1 MKPLKNILKLLA
13 IGIAAVLVLVLTC
26 YLMESRSAEEQQPEI
41 DEVEE
46 SWGIVPVD
54 IKEALPELAEKLNAM
69 PLPSY
74 MQDTSLIDVYF
85 KYNQP
90 VNGYEVT
97 ARWRVF
103 EKMYETGRVMMNFY
117 NPETG
122 AEFQYYGEK
131 YNSFDTDEISFAED
145 FKGHQRGDIHYFDY
159 TSPDSPDPYKEY
171 NDNSPIG
178 YYTSFQFLDIDFD
191 GEDELLVSD
200 MYKGQPGNY
209 YSVWDITKDG
219 LNRLDSMPLDRI
231 SNIDKIN
238 LNNKTITII
247 DNDGAYDNAEFV
259 FEFKERN
266 ERIEQLPKFFSV
278 CASRFDFDKYNDEL
292 GAPFSLVSIK
302 EYVKTDVEHRATY
315 LVQGNRIVIS
325 N

>member
-1 MKPLKNILKLLA
+1 MRSLKPILRIGA
-13 IGIAAVLVLVLTC
+13 IAFVAVLLLSLTC

-46 SWGIVPVD
+46 SWGVVPVD
-54 IKEALPELAEKLNAM
+54 IQEALPEWVEKLNAM

-74 MQDTSLIDVYF
+74 MQDTTLIDVYF

-131 YNSFDTDEISFAED
+131 YNSFDTDEISFAKD
-145 FKGHQRGDIHYFDY
+145 FKGHQKGDIHYFDY
-159 TSPDSPDPYKEY
+159 TSPDSPDPFKEY

-191 GEDELLVSD
+191 GEEELLVSD
-200 MYKGQPGNY
+200 MYKGQSGNY

-219 LNRLDSMPLDRI
+219 LKRLDYPP
-231 SNIDKIN
+231 
-238 LNNKTITII
+238 
-247 DNDGAYDNAEFV
+247 YDNITNMT
-259 FEFKERN
+259 KIDLKN
-266 ERIEQLPKFFSV
+266 KI
-278 CASRFDFDKYNDEL
+278 
-292 GAPFSLVSIK
+292 
-302 EYVKTDVEHRATY
+302 
-315 LVQGNRIVIS
+315 IVAD
-325 N
+325 

>member
-1 MKPLKNILKLLA
+1 MKRFNRILRIGA
-13 IGIAAVLVLVLTC
+13 IAFSVVLVLSLAS
-26 YLMESRSAEEQQPEI
+26 YLMESRSEEEQQTENNDI
-41 DEVEE
+41 EE
-46 SWGIVPVD
+46 SWDIVPVD
-54 IKEALPELAEKLNAM
+54 IQGTIPDWVEKLNAM
-69 PLPSY
+69 SLPSY

-103 EKMYETGRVMMNFY
+103 GKMYETGTVVMNFY

-145 FKGHQRGDIHYFDY
+145 FKGYQKGDIHYFDY
-159 TSPDSPDPYKEY
+159 TSPDSPDPFKEY

-200 MYKGQPGNY
+200 MYKGQPGNGY
-209 YSVWDITKDG
+209 TVWDIKKDG
-219 LNRLDSMPLDRI
+219 LKSLDYIPLDRI
-231 SNIDKIN
+231 YNIDKID
-238 LNNKTITII
+238 LKSKTITVV
-247 DNDGAYDNAEFV
+247 DFAGASDNAEFV
-259 FEFKERN
+259 FEFKTRK
-266 ERIEQLPKFFSV
+266 ERIEQLPKFSSE
-278 CASRFDFDKYNDEL
+278 CASRFDFEKYNNEL

-302 EYVKTDVEHRATY
+302 EYVKSDVEHRVAY
-315 LVQGNRIVIS
+315 RVRGNKIVPA
-325 N
+325 

>member
-1 MKPLKNILKLLA
+1 MKRFNRILRIGA
-13 IGIAAVLVLVLTC
+13 IAFSVVLVLSLAS
-26 YLMESRSAEEQQPEI
+26 YLMESRSADEQQTENNDI
-41 DEVEE
+41 EE
-46 SWGIVPVD
+46 SWDIVPVD
-54 IKEALPELAEKLNAM
+54 IQGTIPDWVENLNAM

-103 EKMYETGRVMMNFY
+103 GKMYETGTVVMNFY

-145 FKGHQRGDIHYFDY
+145 FKGYHKGDIHYFDY
-159 TSPDSPDPYKEY
+159 TSPDSPDPFKEY

-200 MYKGQPGNY
+200 MYKGHPGNGY
-209 YSVWDITKDG
+209 TVWDITKDG
-219 LNRLDSMPLDRI
+219 LKSMDYIPLDRI
-231 SNIDKIN
+231 YNIDKID
-238 LNNKTITII
+238 LKSKTITVV
-247 DNDGAYDNAEFV
+247 NFAGASDNAEFV
-259 FEFKERN
+259 FEFKTRK
-266 ERIEQLPKFFSV
+266 ERIEQLPKFFSE
-278 CASRFDFDKYNDEL
+278 CASRFDFEKYNNEL

-302 EYVKTDVEHRATY
+302 EYVKSDVEHRVAY
-315 LVQGNRIVIS
+315 RVRGNKIVPA
-325 N
+325 